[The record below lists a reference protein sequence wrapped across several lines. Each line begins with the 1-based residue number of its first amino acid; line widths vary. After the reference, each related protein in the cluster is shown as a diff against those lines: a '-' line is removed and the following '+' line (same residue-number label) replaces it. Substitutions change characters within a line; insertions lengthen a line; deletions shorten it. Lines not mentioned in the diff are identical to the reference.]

1 MAWMGQCGEKKD
13 WLLSQE
19 CAEEKDVQ
27 CACQLMLIRGK
38 RTQHNGKDVMV
49 MEMDFIKYGLFFIWM
64 IYSRESFKK
73 KLSRESLRRKKIIE
87 HIRERSR
94 QGCRISGIIT
104 VMNNSKK

>member
-1 MAWMGQCGEKKD
+1 MVIGHRFFPKIIAWMGQRGEKKD

-49 MEMDFIKYGLFFIWM
+49 MEMDFIKYGLFIF
-64 IYSRESFKK
+64 
-73 KLSRESLRRKKIIE
+73 
-87 HIRERSR
+87 
-94 QGCRISGIIT
+94 G
-104 VMNNSKK
+104 

>member
-1 MAWMGQCGEKKD
+1 MVIGHRFFHKIIAWMGQRGEKKD

-49 MEMDFIKYGLFFIWM
+49 MEMDFIKYGLFFIWV
-64 IYSRESFKK
+64 IYSRES
-73 KLSRESLRRKKIIE
+73 LRTENMIE

-94 QGCRISGIIT
+94 QGCHISGILAQC
-104 VMNNSKK
+104 